1 MNTEATESAITI
13 TPVEGD
19 ELYRRYRGETSQQPV
34 YVSLDCETGELSA
47 AASSIIGSG
56 APMDVFNGIVRRWRI
71 PALTE
76 NAANALLAEIAPLA
90 ERVVAG
96 FERVFDGSSH
106 VGKYDDDAIDAIG
119 EILDL
124 CDRDWSDQTIEA
136 WDAADWFGGVGG
148 RDAQRASLGIT
159 AEGDADVQLQL
170 TGPSLTEVSY
180 TTAINGAPAIVRSQL
195 SPVVDATPVVA
206 PI

>member
-106 VGKYDDDAIDAIG
+106 VGKYDDDAIDAAIRKDIDAYMEHG
-119 EILDL
+119 SDVQPVSHNYEYDRADLIASVRAEIARRRAD
-124 CDRDWSDQTIEA
+124 
-136 WDAADWFGGVGG
+136 DAAKED
-148 RDAQRASLGIT
+148 
-159 AEGDADVQLQL
+159 
-170 TGPSLTEVSY
+170 
-180 TTAINGAPAIVRSQL
+180 
-195 SPVVDATPVVA
+195 
-206 PI
+206 